1 MTLKC
6 FTIYLKRKYKLI
18 ARDSVT
24 DWDTDI
30 KDRQKDRQ
38 KDGLRY
44 RQKDRQ
50 TEKVVGFVLLSQEQD
65 FFFFEKKISLQI
77 SSFTTW
83 I

>member
-65 FFFFEKKISLQI
+65 FFFFEKKISLKN
-77 SSFTTW
+77 F
-83 I
+83 